1 VETALPAEDAKR
13 FIYLDR
19 RVCSVTPGRIDVHP
33 ARSIVILPLLTLLL
47 GLAAFPVI
55 YFGGSSLSVELRF
68 ALTLFALFL
77 VPLSGLGVVYSIAG
91 AHIVVERHKQSAVL
105 QQGYLGM
112 GVGTE
117 ELIPFWK
124 MDKII
129 VEETMPG
136 DIEFA
141 QYEVGILKLSG
152 RFVTVATVT
161 TPRAGADEGLSR
173 ADDVATLIAG
183 MAGVPLEHTV
193 RDPNAERDDYD
204 DDIDDDDNAPDEDER
219 DAV

>member
-1 VETALPAEDAKR
+1 VETALQSEDTKR

-33 ARSIVILPLLTLLL
+33 ARSIVVLPLLTLLL

-55 YFGGSSLSVELRF
+55 YFGGSSLSVELRLV
-68 ALTLFALFL
+68 LTLFALFV

-91 AHIVVERHKQSAVL
+91 AHVVVERHKQSAVL

-124 MDKII
+124 MDKIV

-136 DIEFA
+136 DVEFA
-141 QYEVGILKLSG
+141 QYEIGILKLSG
-152 RFVTVATVT
+152 RMVTVGTVT
-161 TPRAGADEGLSR
+161 TPRAGAAEGLSR
-173 ADDVATLIAG
+173 ADEVATLIAA
-183 MAGVPLEHTV
+183 MAGVELIHTV
-193 RDPNAERDDYD
+193 RDPNAADRNF
-204 DDIDDDDNAPDEDER
+204 DDDDVIDER

>member
-1 VETALPAEDAKR
+1 
-13 FIYLDR
+13 
-19 RVCSVTPGRIDVHP
+19 VCSVTPGRIDVHP
-33 ARSIVILPLLTLLL
+33 ARSIVILPLLTLAL

-55 YFGGSSLSVELRF
+55 YFGGSALSVELRLV
-68 ALTLFALFL
+68 LTIVALFL

-124 MDKII
+124 IDKIV
-129 VEETMPG
+129 VEDCMPG
-136 DIEFA
+136 DVEFA

-152 RFVTVATVT
+152 RQVTVGTVT
-161 TPRAGADEGLSR
+161 TPRAAADEGLSR
-173 ADDVATLIAG
+173 AEDVASLIAT
-183 MAGVPLEHTV
+183 MAGVELVHTV
-193 RDPNAERDDYD
+193 RDPGTERDDYD
-204 DDIDDDDNAPDEDER
+204 DEDDDDEAEADER